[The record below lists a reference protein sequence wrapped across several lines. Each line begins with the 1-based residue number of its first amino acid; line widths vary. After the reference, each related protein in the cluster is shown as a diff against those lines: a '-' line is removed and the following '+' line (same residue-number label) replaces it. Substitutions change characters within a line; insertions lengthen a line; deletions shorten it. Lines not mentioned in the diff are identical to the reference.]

1 MVGTVA
7 DVSPAQLRWGWS
19 RRADQRLP
27 RIQIVFTIFRH
38 YEPCSTNFVT
48 EQFKAKGC
56 GRVLLGDS
64 PFLKTRL
71 IAF

>member
-19 RRADQRLP
+19 RRAGQRLP
-27 RIQIVFTIFRH
+27 RIQIVFTILRH
-38 YEPCSTNFVT
+38 YEPCSTNFVA

-56 GRVLLGDS
+56 GRVLLATALS
-64 PFLKTRL
+64 
-71 IAF
+71 

>member
-19 RRADQRLP
+19 RGAGQRLR
-27 RIQIVFTIFRH
+27 RIQVVFTIFRH
-38 YEPCSTNFVT
+38 YEPCSTNFVA

-56 GRVLLGDS
+56 GRVLRQ
-64 PFLKTRL
+64 PFLKHD
-71 IAF
+71 

>member
-19 RRADQRLP
+19 RTAGQRLP
-27 RIQIVFTIFRH
+27 RIQIVFTILRH
-38 YEPCSTNFVT
+38 YEPCSTNFVA

-64 PFLKTRL
+64 PFLKA
-71 IAF
+71 AF